1 MHGKLRPIKK
11 PKGIN
16 MSIET
21 ILEGLP
27 AEQIRAVKKA
37 ISDKGNL
44 RRIDTTRRE
53 RRLAKNDL
61 YFSVAPLPYKTDY
74 ETYKKEAEAIR
85 QQVISGVD
93 ICLN

>member
-21 ILEGLP
+21 ILEGLT

-37 ISDKGNL
+37 ISDKGNV
-44 RRIDTTRRE
+44 RRIDTPRRE

-61 YFSVAPLPYKTDY
+61 
-74 ETYKKEAEAIR
+74 
-85 QQVISGVD
+85 
-93 ICLN
+93 